1 MLTQLVAFQGGFA
14 TGFGAGL
21 KVKIDVMH
29 CVAHWLMIWQ
39 AGKWGSKSY
48 ATSYKAGY
56 AAGVLREQTKELH
69 AQQMMQV
76 TVALVHFCYFTAF
89 PMCMNC
95 DCCNPTTP

>member
-21 KVKIDVMH
+21 KVKIDGMH
-29 CVAHWLMIWQ
+29 CVAHWLMILQ

-76 TVALVHFCYFTAF
+76 TVAPVHFCDFAAL
-89 PMCMNC
+89 PMCTNC